1 MVLKSTSTRGNGGAK
16 TDRSDAH
23 PGIES
28 SNELNGREKN
38 SFFGF
43 IENILERVLKYSK
56 DRAKEPEQDSEA
68 KKREEFI
75 NSQYRMLNSIDN
87 LDEVIAKRKEY
98 GLSITPAAQDYLD
111 FVQGRDGVTDAW
123 QLSHRAAFSLEDQ
136 IDAEE
141 KGNDNLLDS
150 LYDEGRLSA
159 FHDEEKNTKELYRD
173 MTQEEYNAWRAKAAN
188 ETREFMNKMDK
199 KLADNPDYHPDTL
212 NSVLEYRLYQ
222 VFKNSNIDNLREN
235 LENQFYGELVGN
247 NLAIADSGLFPIST
261 FANFQNGLIAAG
273 LLTPKD
279 DFINKHE
286 ASYDLYQ
293 ENYKEYSEAMLEK
306 RIISHIAQDKE
317 LLRAEDFDALI
328 EKSNNDAFKKE
339 MNVFKT
345 LKENSKLSGKNEEI
359 YKNRLDNF
367 IRNYSEEYIY
377 GLYGTTSE
385 NIRQA
390 DKINGLDYQEFAR
403 DFEKAAKVI
412 KEKNLGDFLFKDA
425 ADEFRTPYIPK
436 DDPKY
441 KENVE
446 AIAKFKTAAMTLLNY
461 REAAF
466 VSKPGDFVFE
476 TDKLSDVSK
485 RLEELIAK
493 DRDFGTS
500 QIEKGKN
507 AQKIIDDLFFNNER
521 IYNYSKGVFGALDSD
536 FEKLYKE
543 SNSQKDLR
551 VAEKKALALF
561 NDIKNGSI
569 NFGNLYSEIEKR
581 FGGELKNYDQ
591 IEWRAN
597 PFAATMLKSA
607 GILGPDLLRADDG
620 YFANFQKKLVE
631 IGHKSEIVGLY
642 ERLSLTSMITNKDPN
657 IKKLM
662 TLLANGYDTKWKSLG
677 KDIYGYTQEI
687 NNPYKREE
695 IAQRPVIASSYPRGA
710 YDSLLKLVNFERDN
724 DLLKSLEKG
733 TTTLEEFANK
743 YGDEYKKLLNDAK
756 ESLKE
761 NFLALKKGF
770 ETIKDYNNYLAANN
784 HIEPE
789 KVIEAIKEAGKK
801 VIDVNPKF
809 LDDVANGKHQEFIKK
824 LADQIKEEYPNK
836 KNVQKLLKEVLEK
849 GAQQTIADQGLDG
862 RTKEARFIKEVGA
875 KIKEA
880 NELSM

>member
-16 TDRSDAH
+16 TDKSDVHA
-23 PGIES
+23 GIES
-28 SNELNGREKN
+28 SNELNGRERN

-43 IENILERVLKYSK
+43 LEGILERVLKYSK
-56 DRAKEPEQDSEA
+56 DRNGEPEQDNEA

-123 QLSHRAAFSLEDQ
+123 QLSHRAAYSLEDQ
-136 IDAEE
+136 IDAED
-141 KGNDNLLDS
+141 KGNDNFLDR
-150 LYDEGRLSA
+150 LYDEGKLGA
-159 FHDEEKNTKELYRD
+159 FTDKKKNTKELYRD
-173 MTQEEYNAWRAKAAN
+173 MTQEEYNAWRAKAAD

-199 KLADNPDYHPDTL
+199 KLADNPDYRPDTL

-235 LENQFYGELVGN
+235 LENQFYGELVGS
-247 NLAIADSGLFPIST
+247 NLVIPGGDMFPIST

-345 LKENSKLSGKNEEI
+345 LKENFNLSGRNREI
-359 YKNRLDNF
+359 YRNKLDNF
-367 IRNYSEEYIY
+367 IENYSTNFIY
-377 GLYGTTSE
+377 GIYGTTRE
-385 NIRQA
+385 NVRQA
-390 DKINGLDYQEFAR
+390 DKINGAIYKNWAR
-403 DFEKAAKVI
+403 TFERVAEEI
-412 KEKNLGDFLFKDA
+412 KEENLGDFLFKDEA
-425 ADEFRTPYIPK
+425 GELDANG
-436 DDPKY
+436 DDLKY
-441 KENVE
+441 ETGVK
-446 AIAKFKTAAMTLLNY
+446 IISRFKTAAMSFLDY

-466 VSKPGDFVFE
+466 ISKPGDVVFE

-493 DRDFGTS
+493 DRDFS
-500 QIEKGKN
+500 AEHLEKNKKV
-507 AQKIIDDLFFNNER
+507 QRIIDDLLVDHRGF
-521 IYNYSKGVFGALDSD
+521 YNYRKTVFGALNAD
-536 FEKLYKE
+536 FDKLYKE
-543 SNSQKDLR
+543 SNSKKDLR

-569 NFGNLYSEIEKR
+569 NLGNLYSEIDKR
-581 FGGELKNYDQ
+581 FGEELKNYDQ
-591 IEWRAN
+591 IEWAAN
-597 PFAATMLKSA
+597 PLATTMFKA
-607 GILGPDLLRADDG
+607 TNILGPDLLRADDV
-620 YFANFQKKLVE
+620 YFENLQKRIVE
-631 IGHKSEIVGLY
+631 AGEKFGIVGLH
-642 ERLSLTSMITNKDPN
+642 ERLSLPSMITNKDPN
-657 IKKLM
+657 MKNLLA
-662 TLLANGYDTKWKSLG
+662 LLANDYDPKLKEMG
-677 KDIYGYTQEI
+677 KDTHNYMEEI
-687 NNPYKREE
+687 DNPYSRRAIIGNFSE
-695 IAQRPVIASSYPRGA
+695 SDYPRGA
-710 YDSLLKLVNFERDN
+710 YDSLKKLVNFDRDN
-724 DLLKSLEKG
+724 GLIEGLEKG
-733 TTTLEEFANK
+733 TTTLTEFANK
-743 YGDEYKKLLNDAK
+743 HGDEYKKLLEDAK

-761 NFLALKKGF
+761 NFLALSKGF
-770 ETIKDYNNYLAANN
+770 PTRVDYNNYLISNN

-836 KNVQKLLKEVLEK
+836 KNVQKLLEEIFEK
-849 GAQQTIADQGLDG
+849 GAQQTITDKGLDG
-862 RTKEARFIKEVGA
+862 RTKEARFIKEVDK

-880 NELSM
+880 SELSM